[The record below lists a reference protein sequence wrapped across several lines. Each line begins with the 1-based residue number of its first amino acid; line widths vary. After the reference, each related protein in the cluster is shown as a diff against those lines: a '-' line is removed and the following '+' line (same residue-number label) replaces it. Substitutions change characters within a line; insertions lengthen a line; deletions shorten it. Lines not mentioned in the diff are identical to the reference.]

1 LVLKLTQFFFISKL
15 TGEKLRMDTADTILM
30 NEGGAE
36 IESIEVIRDNDK
48 LFVVGNE
55 VDQINGADG
64 TNF

>member
-1 LVLKLTQFFFISKL
+1 
-15 TGEKLRMDTADTILM
+15 MDTADTILM

-48 LFVVGNE
+48 LFVVGKE
-55 VDQINGADG
+55 VGQINGADG